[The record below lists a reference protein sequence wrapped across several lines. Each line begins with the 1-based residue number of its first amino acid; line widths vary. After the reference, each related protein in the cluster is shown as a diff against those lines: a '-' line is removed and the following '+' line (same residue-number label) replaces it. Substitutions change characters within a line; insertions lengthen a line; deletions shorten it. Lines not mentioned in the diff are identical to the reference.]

1 MKPGRDWLV
10 ASRRLYVSLLPLG
23 ANRHL
28 NGTLARRVRLWRVV
42 ALFFLVL
49 TFSELVLAGTCGPE
63 LLGFPSDIAD
73 HVTPDASSGV
83 SDGGLTMSP
92 GTNQAPHDH
101 SGEGGCSSDDCFCC
115 CGHINVPAPFIVPVC
130 EPDSSTTDPIET
142 LLQSGPPD
150 SLFRPPRIL

>member
-1 MKPGRDWLV
+1 MVLSRPLNTDRRSRTGWA
-10 ASRRLYVSLLPLG
+10 AS
-23 ANRHL
+23 
-28 NGTLARRVRLWRVV
+28 TRLWQVV

-63 LLGFPSDIAD
+63 LLGFPPDIAE
-73 HVTPDASSGV
+73 HFASEASSAPNDGV
-83 SDGGLTMSP
+83 LSMSA

-130 EPDSSTTDPIET
+130 GPASSNSDPIET
-142 LLQSGPPD
+142 FLQSGPSG
-150 SLFRPPRIL
+150 SLFRPPRTL

>member
-1 MKPGRDWLV
+1 M
-10 ASRRLYVSLLPLG
+10 
-23 ANRHL
+23 
-28 NGTLARRVRLWRVV
+28 

-63 LLGFPSDIAD
+63 LLGFPPDIAE
-73 HVTPDASSGV
+73 HFASEASSAPNDGV
-83 SDGGLTMSP
+83 LSMSA

-130 EPDSSTTDPIET
+130 EPASSNSDPIET
-142 LLQSGPPD
+142 FLQSGPSG
-150 SLFRPPRIL
+150 SLFRPPRSL